1 MTQLDTRSTLN
12 ETPQTGDAAVS
23 SRSLSLVVPVLNE
36 EQVVPMFLRTVEP
49 LAEALNDKIQR
60 FEVVFVD
67 DGSTDQTIAAIQEFR
82 SSLLDIRIVKLSRNF
97 RKDNAMAA
105 GLAYATGDAVIPI
118 DVDLQDPPNL
128 IPRMVDAWLNGAK
141 VVNAKR
147 ASRDADNWFKKSTSR
162 MFYRVFNGL
171 ADFEIDSDV
180 GDFRLLDKQVV
191 QVLNEMP
198 ERIRFMKGMFAWIGF
213 RPVTLEYDRP
223 VRAAGK
229 TKWNGWK
236 LWNFALDG
244 ITGSTT
250 LPIRAWTYIGTSIAL
265 VALVFGALLIVRTLI
280 SGVDVPGYASL
291 MVVVLFL
298 GAMNLIALGVM
309 GEYIGRL
316 TVESKKRP
324 IYIVDE
330 VIELEK
336 KNS

>member
-1 MTQLDTRSTLN
+1 M
-12 ETPQTGDAAVS
+12 
-23 SRSLSLVVPVLNE
+23 
-36 EQVVPMFLRTVEP
+36 
-49 LAEALNDKIQR
+49 
-60 FEVVFVD
+60 
-67 DGSTDQTIAAIQEFR
+67 
-82 SSLLDIRIVKLSRNF
+82 
-97 RKDNAMAA
+97 
-105 GLAYATGDAVIPI
+105 
-118 DVDLQDPPNL
+118 
-128 IPRMVDAWLNGAK
+128 
-141 VVNAKR
+141 
-147 ASRDADNWFKKSTSR
+147 
-162 MFYRVFNGL
+162 
-171 ADFEIDSDV
+171 
-180 GDFRLLDKQVV
+180 
-191 QVLNEMP
+191 LNEMP

-330 VIELEK
+330 VIELKK